1 MLSYR
6 MSLMFIALIVPH
18 GIFEIPALIFESV
31 AGVLLFL
38 FIWRFLKTID
48 TTRNDVP
55 GFKLR
60 AKNSWK
66 LNRIYLK
73 QSIVL
78 MVFSCFLLIV
88 AALSIFNSFPT
99 KIPNRMVQV
108 TIMRR

>member
-1 MLSYR
+1 MEYLK
-6 MSLMFIALIVPH
+6 
-18 GIFEIPALIFESV
+18 IPALIFESV

-48 TTRNDVP
+48 TTRNDVS

-88 AALSIFNSFPT
+88 AALIEGHVTEHVGMWVDSFF
-99 KIPNRMVQV
+99 
-108 TIMRR
+108 